1 MEGRLQN
8 WKQRREELNYSAQRE
23 GNIWAPWREWRL
35 KLVERDKEGGRRNFV
50 GRVEMSNW
58 NVG

>member
-8 WKQRREELNYSAQRE
+8 WKQCREELNYSAQRE
-23 GNIWAPWREWRL
+23 GNIWARWWEWRL
-35 KLVERDKEGGRRNFV
+35 KLVERDQEGGRRNFV